1 MHDKL
6 QVEISSRCD
15 DFMKIGSMFASLEP
29 KNSKQE
35 KTMDNF
41 ANLCNFY
48 VKDVNK
54 NDATVE
60 FQTLMKTIH
69 AIFKDHHDKDPKAT
83 MIKAIDVLNILIDA
97 GMDNMFSNM
106 CIVYRI
112 YLTIPVTS
120 ANTESYLRTRMGHER
135 FTGLSLIAIEHEVAC
150 KFDYDEVKDNFGA
163 MKNRR
168 KKL

>member
-6 QVEISSRCD
+6 QVEISDRCK

-41 ANLCNFY
+41 ANLCNLY
-48 VKDVNK
+48 EKDVNK
-54 NDATVE
+54 NDLMVE

-83 MIKAIDVLNILIDA
+83 
-97 GMDNMFSNM
+97 
-106 CIVYRI
+106 
-112 YLTIPVTS
+112 TI
-120 ANTESYLRTRMGHER
+120 
-135 FTGLSLIAIEHEVAC
+135 
-150 KFDYDEVKDNFGA
+150 
-163 MKNRR
+163 
-168 KKL
+168 

>member
-15 DFMKIGSMFASLEP
+15 DFMKIGSMFTSLQP

-54 NDATVE
+54 NDAMVE

-83 MIKAIDVLNILIDA
+83 TIQAKNVLNILIDA

-106 CIVYRI
+106 CILLYRI

-120 ANTESYLRTRMGHER
+120 ANAERNFSRANMIRSYLRTRMGQER
-135 FTGLSLIAIEHEVAC
+135 FTGLHS
-150 KFDYDEVKDNFGA
+150 
-163 MKNRR
+163 
-168 KKL
+168 

>member
-83 MIKAIDVLNILIDA
+83 TTKAKDVLNILIDA

-106 CIVYRI
+106 CILLYRI

-120 ANTESYLRTRMGHER
+120 ANAERNFSRANMIRSYLRTRMGQAYH
-135 FTGLSLIAIEHEVAC
+135 T
-150 KFDYDEVKDNFGA
+150 
-163 MKNRR
+163 
-168 KKL
+168 